1 MRDKNDFSEGTLA
14 LKNLLLEPPMENS
27 LNIRWTFRHYFA
39 LFARLVL
46 AAVFIYA
53 AFGKIN
59 NPLIFAE
66 EIRMYEIL
74 DLSPLLYIIAIVLPW
89 VELLCGIAF
98 ITGIFIRGASFT
110 LAIMNMGFIAVIA
123 YRTLSIMNSGD
134 TSFLNVFFDCG
145 CGFGPTYAWKKL
157 LEDTGLLGLS
167 LILLFT
173 REHRFVLLRLR
184 K

>member
-1 MRDKNDFSEGTLA
+1 MRDKNNFTAGA
-14 LKNLLLEPPMENS
+14 LSLKRSLLEPPMGNS
-27 LNIRWTFRHYFA
+27 LNNRWTFGRYFA
-39 LFARLVL
+39 IFARLVL

-59 NPLIFAE
+59 DPLIFAE

-89 VELLCGIAF
+89 VELLCGISF

-110 LAIMNMGFIAVIA
+110 IAIMNLGFIAVIA
-123 YRTLSIMNSGD
+123 FRTLSIMNSD
-134 TSFLNVFFDCG
+134 NISFLNVFFDCG

-167 LILLFT
+167 LFLLFT
-173 REHRFVLLRLR
+173 REYRFVLFRLR